1 MVTAP
6 LAPPPSL
13 PPPGAHQDRA
23 IERVLTSESV
33 LVEYG
38 TGTGKSRIMVEACTV
53 MVEMGDTPILIIVPN
68 SLLEQTWEEFEK
80 WAGRTWTER
89 NVDVLDKTYTI
100 YQRAQKLKSGRAR
113 IFLLSHESL
122 SYLDIRAGVRSRT
135 WAAVLLDEAS
145 RFRNHSKRT
154 VTLKTLG
161 SHARTRYAFT
171 GNLTVRNPADSWYVM
186 NWLTPGLFGTTSRS
200 AFIHAYCL
208 LGGYMGNQPIG
219 IRPDKLAQFRM
230 ILDANRIKCE
240 LRDVRDLPDRVM
252 TVRRVTFSGR
262 QHKAYE
268 QMRLEL
274 RAEIMRMSADD
285 FVTHASTYAVRLLRL
300 QEIAAGFGRN
310 TEGEVEYLPSPKT
323 TEMVETILADP
334 DPPTVIW
341 YWYRPE
347 LEIIKA
353 HLEKA
358 GLSYVVFGEPN
369 AIEMFM
375 VGGSPIFISQ
385 VAKGGYGL
393 NLTRAT
399 RMIYHSLP
407 WDLDVYSQSQE
418 RNMRL
423 TTTASSLEIVHLLI
437 RGSVDEYVRNRLLDK
452 AGMSRQLSRSQAL
465 EMLK

>member
-1 MVTAP
+1 
-6 LAPPPSL
+6 
-13 PPPGAHQDRA
+13 
-23 IERVLTSESV
+23 
-33 LVEYG
+33 
-38 TGTGKSRIMVEACTV
+38 
-53 MVEMGDTPILIIVPN
+53 
-68 SLLEQTWEEFEK
+68 
-80 WAGRTWTER
+80 
-89 NVDVLDKTYTI
+89 
-100 YQRAQKLKSGRAR
+100 
-113 IFLLSHESL
+113 
-122 SYLDIRAGVRSRT
+122 
-135 WAAVLLDEAS
+135 VLLDEAS

-186 NWLTPGLFGTTSRS
+186 NWLTPGLFGTTNRT
-200 AFIHAYCL
+200 AFIHTYCL

-341 YWYRPE
+341 TYWRPE
-347 LEIIKA
+347 QTLVCA
-353 HLEKA
+353 SLAKA
-358 GLSYVVFGEPN
+358 GIAHVVLGQPN
-369 AIEMFM
+369 AVQDFM
-375 VGGSPIFISQ
+375 SGKVDTLVSQ
-385 VAKGGYGL
+385 VSQGGYGL

-399 RMIYHSLP
+399 RMIYHAIP
-407 WDLDVYSQSQE
+407 WDLDTYLQSQE

-423 TTTASSLEIVHLLI
+423 TTTATSLEIVHLLV

-465 EMLK
+465 DMLT